1 MRVRDALSSGK
12 IAGFDREVLLAI
24 LMGKERAWLMAH
36 PEQEM
41 TPDEEGRW
49 SDWLERREKGEPVA
63 YITGFR
69 EFFGRPFRVDPST
82 LIPRPATE
90 RLCSIAL
97 DLLAAKSG
105 PVRFEEEI
113 DGGIIAAVRL
123 WKTLD
128 GVRLVADIG
137 TGSGCIG
144 ITIACERTDLRV
156 IATDASAEALS
167 AASRNA
173 AHLWAKER
181 MAFACGRGI
190 EPLESVREPFLIV
203 SNPPYIPEGTPLEKD
218 VADFEPH
225 GALFSGKDGADII
238 RDIVSAAKAHPYCVG
253 YVIECRKDQ
262 ASFLLAP
269 M

>member
-12 IAGFDREVLLAI
+12 IAGFDREVLLAV
-24 LMGKERAWLMAH
+24 LMGKERTWILAH
-36 PEQEM
+36 PEQEL
-41 TPDEEGRW
+41 TKDEEKRW
-49 SDWLERREKGEPVA
+49 SDWLDRREKGEPVS

-69 EFFGRPFRVDPST
+69 EFYGHLFHVDPST

-97 DLLAAKSG
+97 DLLGKKSG
-105 PVRFEEEI
+105 PARFEEEI
-113 DGGIIAAVRL
+113 DGGIVAAVRL
-123 WKTLD
+123 WKPLD

-144 ITIACERTDLRV
+144 ITIACERTDLRI
-156 IATDASAEALS
+156 IATDVSAQALS
-167 AASRNA
+167 IASRNA
-173 AHLWAKER
+173 SHLHAKER
-181 MAFACGRGI
+181 MAFACGRGL
-190 EPLESVREPFLIV
+190 EPLAQVREPFLIV
-203 SNPPYIPEGTPLEKD
+203 SNPPYIPEGMRLEKD

-225 GALFSGKDGADII
+225 GALFSGKDGGDVI
-238 RDIVSAAKAHPYCVG
+238 RDIVSAAMSHPYCVG

-262 ASFLLAP
+262 SSLLLAP